1 MKRIVTKEALELLHA
16 YRGLPLTADDVA
28 EELSI
33 HRDTA
38 RGALKRLV
46 KDGHARSW
54 PDPSVQPRPYAPY
67 LYAAVT
73 DHA

>member
-1 MKRIVTKEALELLHA
+1 MKRVVTKEALELLHT

-28 EELSI
+28 EELNV
-33 HRDTA
+33 HRDSA
-38 RGALKRLV
+38 RHALKRLTNT
-46 KDGHARSW
+46 GHVRSW
-54 PDPSVQPRPYAPY
+54 RDPNTHPRPNAAC